1 MQRNATIVEK
11 GRDGKGRN
19 QVTCA
24 DTGRTGLL
32 EPLLLDDEAGADEE
46 AGGECEHQA
55 FDVVRGHALDPAPVP
70 PRLGGRRLLSHSHH
84 WAAPSPINL
93 YPPRGYHTAAR
104 SRDGECEIRARG
116 AQPLLARVCGG
127 KLIK

>member
-1 MQRNATIVEK
+1 MPRSLRRKVK

-32 EPLLLDDEAGADEE
+32 EPLLLDDEAGANEE
-46 AGGECEHQA
+46 AGGEREHQP

-70 PRLGGRRLLSHSHH
+70 PHLGGRRLRSHSRR
-84 WAAPSPINL
+84 WAL
-93 YPPRGYHTAAR
+93 
-104 SRDGECEIRARG
+104 
-116 AQPLLARVCGG
+116 
-127 KLIK
+127 